1 MFLIDIV
8 LTLLCYQFFPR
19 CAVPNAAKFKRITEV
34 SSATSG
40 AGLTP
45 KELKWRQ
52 VFDVVDI
59 MDTLVLYR
67 KSVAKEFIDLAG
79 NFNLEFPRIAQQHE
93 VFDIIDR
100 CHHQVAHGK
109 TFLTWKRVNQLTLFL
124 PKTYL
129 LTLLSALF
137 LTLITLICHPFS
149 GESILL

>member
-1 MFLIDIV
+1 
-8 LTLLCYQFFPR
+8 
-19 CAVPNAAKFKRITEV
+19 
-34 SSATSG
+34 
-40 AGLTP
+40 
-45 KELKWRQ
+45 
-52 VFDVVDI
+52 

-67 KSVAKEFIDLAG
+67 KSVAKEFIDLGG
-79 NFNLEFPRIAQQHE
+79 NFNLECPRIAQQHE

-137 LTLITLICHPFS
+137 LTLLTLICHPFS
-149 GESILL
+149 GESILLKHISRDDPRVHQPMYYLQYTRVR